1 MTSSFIAF
9 LALTLICTPYGEKDK
24 EKNTAF
30 KCFKHLGDAV
40 SQAQEVQ
47 HQVIVIN
54 SDSSLAD
61 VINNLILSI
70 TITDGKS
77 FNIYIDR
84 SLLQDISEIFERYGL
99 SIRYRFVPRNSI
111 KYPAIVLE
119 KKGVDKV
126 IIKAYNERKIIF
138 YHRTFSLG
146 EFKHVLD
153 QYLSTADH
161 VISREKKELAEI
173 VSIHIHRDGDSR

>member
-1 MTSSFIAF
+1 
-9 LALTLICTPYGEKDK
+9 
-24 EKNTAF
+24 
-30 KCFKHLGDAV
+30 V

-61 VINNLILSI
+61 VISNIILSI

-99 SIRYRFVPRNSI
+99 AIRYRFVLRNSI

-126 IIKAYNERKIIF
+126 TIKAYNERKIIF
-138 YHRTFSLG
+138 YHRTFSLD
-146 EFKHVLD
+146 EFRRVLD
-153 QYLSTADH
+153 QYLSTADLA
-161 VISREKKELAEI
+161 IPRKREELAEI
-173 VSIHIHRDGDSR
+173 IAIHRDGDSR

>member
-1 MTSSFIAF
+1 
-9 LALTLICTPYGEKDK
+9 
-24 EKNTAF
+24 
-30 KCFKHLGDAV
+30 V

-61 VINNLILSI
+61 VINNIILSI

-126 IIKAYNERKIIF
+126 TIKAYNERKIIF
-138 YHRTFSLG
+138 YHRTFSLD
-146 EFKHVLD
+146 ELRRMLD
-153 QYLSTADH
+153 KYLSTADLA
-161 VISREKKELAEI
+161 IPRKGEELAEI
-173 VSIHIHRDGDSR
+173 IAIHRDGDSR

>member
-9 LALTLICTPYGEKDK
+9 LTLTITICNPYSEKDK
-24 EKNTAF
+24 KKNTVF

-47 HQVIVIN
+47 HQVIAIN

-61 VINNLILSI
+61 VINTIILS
-70 TITDGKS
+70 ITDGKS

-126 IIKAYNERKIIF
+126 TIKAYNERKIIF
-138 YHRTFSLG
+138 YHRTFSLD
-146 EFKHVLD
+146 ELRRMLD
-153 QYLSTADH
+153 KYLSTADLA
-161 VISREKKELAEI
+161 IPRKGEELAEI
-173 VSIHIHRDGDSR
+173 IAIHRDGDSR